1 MRHYSNSYVNSL
13 LFFFFFL
20 MIRRPPRSTLFPY
33 TTLFRSRSGPSMI
46 GVFAPSEDQE
56 VVAEFFQLF
65 KTPWE
70 FFRDGQSYDAVI
82 VTADE
87 VPEVDAKLVLIYGPE
102 LKRRDPAVEFAAC
115 SSRRNVILD
124 YQGSRLPLYGTA
136 MIFEKAESGTPCVT
150 GDAGVVGLRVR
161 SVDCS
166 VLRLGYDLF
175 REVACLL
182 STGQPPE
189 YAHIPTL
196 EMHIMMLRDWILE
209 AGGNLLPNPPSPPGP
224 SLAGFD

>member
-1 MRHYSNSYVNSL
+1 
-13 LFFFFFL
+13 
-20 MIRRPPRSTLFPY
+20 
-33 TTLFRSRSGPSMI
+33 
-46 GVFAPSEDQE
+46 
-56 VVAEFFQLF
+56 
-65 KTPWE
+65 
-70 FFRDGQSYDAVI
+70 
-82 VTADE
+82 
-87 VPEVDAKLVLIYGPE
+87 
-102 LKRRDPAVEFAAC
+102 
-115 SSRRNVILD
+115 
-124 YQGSRLPLYGTA
+124 

-196 EMHIMMLRDWILE
+196 EMHIMMMRDWILE
-209 AGGNLLPNPPSPPGP
+209 AGVTPLANSPAPSRPPFGSLLT
-224 SLAGFD
+224 ACIGFGRVLRS